1 MPDPPLAKLPA
12 TCAFRWIAII
22 HSGDRAHWDGRG
34 DDGYPGQSHFKTC
47 RAIVIGIRHP
57 IRRITEGSVQRGTQ
71 SNEVPMVAAID
82 RRWRGIKPRS
92 GSGRLGA
99 GAVRCVLITGLKTTE
114 RRAVCGSVAGEVGH
128 DAAVAGFAFR
138 GDPFLFHLLGTGHFQ
153 QGRGIV

>member
-1 MPDPPLAKLPA
+1 MPDPPRAKLPD

-22 HSGDRAHWDGRG
+22 HSGDRAHWDRRG

-71 SNEVPMVAAID
+71 PSEAPMVAAID
-82 RRWRGIKPRS
+82 CKCFGIKRR
-92 GSGRLGA
+92 SGRLGS
-99 GAVRCVLITGLKTTE
+99 GAVGCVSITGLKTTE

-128 DAAVAGFAFR
+128 DAAVAGGAFR

-153 QGRGIV
+153 QGRRIV